1 MIFRRKSVWADL
13 VTVVKHTVDKHWNEI
28 ESYKKIKDSNS
39 NLIDNKKV
47 EAAAEQAVTSSRA
60 VTSRVWQ
67 CSSWS
72 SLDEEHWS
80 RDRAGPGSASG
91 ASLRH

>member
-1 MIFRRKSVWADL
+1 MIFRRQSVWADL

-39 NLIDNKKV
+39 NLIDLKKV
-47 EAAAEQAVTSSRA
+47 EAAEQAVTSIA
-60 VTSRVWQ
+60 AQ

-72 SLDEEHWS
+72 SLGEEHWS

>member
-47 EAAAEQAVTSSRA
+47 EAAAEQAVTSRA
-60 VTSRVWQ
+60 WQ
-67 CSSWS
+67 CSSWC
-72 SLDEEHWS
+72 SLEEEHWS